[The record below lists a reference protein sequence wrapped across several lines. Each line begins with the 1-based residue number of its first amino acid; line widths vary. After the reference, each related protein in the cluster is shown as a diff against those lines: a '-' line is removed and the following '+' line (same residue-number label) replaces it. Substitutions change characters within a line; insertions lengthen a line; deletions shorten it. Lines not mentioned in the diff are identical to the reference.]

1 MYKLI
6 FVFFLTSCASSK
18 INFYKS
24 IDLSDKSVTLPP
36 GGGELMTDVKQA
48 LILEGW
54 HVKID
59 RGLEVIGEKA
69 NTSGKYDHLQT
80 RYRIHQSVNLVD
92 LCLWGGARLFF
103 DINMV
108 DNKDSSEVFNW
119 SGETCS
125 GDFMQ
130 ELRRIARGEHPK
142 YIKTNVLKK

>member
-1 MYKLI
+1 MRKI
-6 FVFFLTSCASSK
+6 FFLLFLTSCMSSK
-18 INFYKS
+18 IHFYKS

-36 GGGELMTDVKQA
+36 GGVGLMSDVKQA

-54 HVKID
+54 QVKID

-69 NTSGKYDHLQT
+69 SGSSKYDSLHT
-80 RYRIHQSVNLVD
+80 RYRVHQNVNAYDV
-92 LCLWGGARLFF
+92 CVTGGQAISF
-103 DINMV
+103 DISMV
-108 DNKDSSEVFNW
+108 DNKDSSEVFTW
-119 SGETCS
+119 SGRTCS